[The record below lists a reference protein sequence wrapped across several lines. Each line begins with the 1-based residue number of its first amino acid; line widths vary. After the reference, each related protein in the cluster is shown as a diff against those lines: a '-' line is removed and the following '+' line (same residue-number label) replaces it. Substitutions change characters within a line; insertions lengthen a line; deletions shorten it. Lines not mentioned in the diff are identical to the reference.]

1 MKLFFKKAWRDLK
14 RKKIRSIP
22 IIIVII
28 IGGFTSIMYGNMYIE
43 WAEATKASWGDLK
56 YHHLQV
62 TVKPKDVENL
72 TQSIIQ
78 AKLASKLDPD
88 FEVRSFLDAR
98 LTTEKNDSWTNV
110 RIYGINSSRPLHVD
124 KLYYYT
130 GAVDTIYNSNAPNV
144 TVIDQYS
151 ADLNNWQI
159 GGTFTISLG
168 DQAESF
174 EVNTIALVDSPE
186 YVIVPGAATEF
197 FEFWDGPVLWM
208 RYLDLL
214 KASNNTAQANQLV
227 FHFNNPSK
235 KNLFLTEL
243 LNELGADNVLNIE
256 GRNFYVETIGIEMFG
271 MAAIMM
277 FTFSGIAGVLLF
289 IVLKRFV
296 EEETPT
302 MGLFKSLGFTNREVL
317 TSALFYSLIISF
329 IGGVIGS
336 ISGAAI
342 GIGMSDYLIYE
353 FAGLKKLPTVQTFS
367 LISFLPAVG
376 YFLFTCILTAIGS
389 LFAVRKIFT
398 MRPVDAMR
406 PKTTFQPGKT
416 SWIEKVIQKFRLISP
431 LTKFSLRSIFQAKR
445 KAFFILLGIF
455 LATFISLFGSTI
467 TVNYQTGFDKQI
479 NYYQNWD
486 VHVIFSE
493 YQTSTEIS
501 TLLQDLSDID
511 KHEPTVLVPI
521 RFSDDLSRIYSL
533 TGLAP
538 NSVMRQ
544 FDNDIFPEEEE
555 LIISKDLALKFKV
568 GIEDSIKF
576 DAYGVNHS
584 LTICNIINEL
594 SGSGIYGTIETARML
609 AGIEG
614 TDLAN
619 GLFIQTT
626 NPGDIAK
633 ALEQEAVV
641 YKVINKQD
649 LVETIS
655 LINNVTMLITYVA
668 LFGGLLV
675 GVSIAVTIVSISIS
689 ERKYDFVNFRALGV
703 SNKEIFSTVLLELII
718 TGIGGIVLGI
728 IGSIWM
734 INAIFDFAASIG
746 VILIFELSPV
756 SLVLTIANVIL
767 GIILATYLSL
777 RSLFRTSISEETV
790 SRIIG

>member
-43 WAEATKASWGDLK
+43 WAEATQASWGDLK

-62 TVKPKDVENL
+62 TVKPNSVENL
-72 TQSIIQ
+72 TRSIIQ
-78 AKLASKLDPD
+78 AKDDSEIDPD
-88 FEVRSFLDAR
+88 YEIRSVLEAKLITEQNNFTVR
-98 LTTEKNDSWTNV
+98 V
-110 RIYGINSSRPLHVD
+110 YGVNSSRPLYVD
-124 KLYYYT
+124 KLYYHK
-130 GAVDTIYNSNAPNV
+130 GAVDTLYSSKSPNV

-151 ADLNNWQI
+151 ANENNWPI
-159 GGTFTISLG
+159 DSMLTILTELIEF
-168 DQAESF
+168 D
-174 EVNTIALVDSPE
+174 VTTIALVDSPE
-186 YVIVPGAATEF
+186 YMIVPGAATEF
-197 FEFWDGPVLWM
+197 FEFWADPVLWM
-208 RYLDLL
+208 RYTDLL
-214 KASNNTAQANQLV
+214 KATNNSALANQLV
-227 FHFNNPSK
+227 FHFKDPSK
-235 KNLFLTEL
+235 KNTFLTEL
-243 LNELGADNVLNIE
+243 LTAIGVDNVLKIE
-256 GRNFYVETIGIEMFG
+256 GRNFYVETIGLEMFG

-277 FTFSGIAGVLLF
+277 LTFSGIAAVLLF

-296 EEETPT
+296 EEETPA

-317 TSALFYSLIISF
+317 TSALFYSLIISL
-329 IGGVIGS
+329 IGGIIGS
-336 ISGAAI
+336 VSGAAI
-342 GIGMSDYLIYE
+342 GLGMSDFLIYE
-353 FAGLKKLPTVQTFS
+353 FSGLKKLPTVQTFS
-367 LISFLPAVG
+367 LLSFFPSIG
-376 YFLFTCILTAIGS
+376 YFLLTCIFTAVGS
-389 LFAVRKIFT
+389 LFAVRKIFS

-406 PKTTFQPGKT
+406 PKTTFEPGKT
-416 SWIEKVIQKFRLISP
+416 SRLEKIAQKIREISP
-431 LTKFSLRSIFQAKR
+431 LTKFSFRSITKR
-445 KAFFILLGIF
+445 KAFFIFLGIF

-486 VHVIFSE
+486 IHVIFRG
-493 YQTSTEIS
+493 YQNSTEIS
-501 TLLQDLSDID
+501 ALLQDLSDID
-511 KHEPTVLVPI
+511 KYEPTVIVPI

-544 FDNDIFPEEEE
+544 FDNDVLPKGEE

-568 GIEDSIKF
+568 GIDDRIALE
-576 DAYGVNHS
+576 AYGTKHT
-584 LTICNIINEL
+584 LTIGNIINEL
-594 SGSGIYGTIETARML
+594 SGSGIYGTIGTARML
-609 AGIEG
+609 AGIGG

-619 GLFIQTT
+619 GLFIQTS
-626 NPGDIAK
+626 NPGSIAK
-633 ALEQEAVV
+633 ALEQNTDV

-649 LVETIS
+649 LVE
-655 LINNVTMLITYVA
+655 LVGMINSVTMLITYVA

-703 SNKEIFSTVLLELII
+703 SNQEIFFTVLLELII
-718 TGIGGIVLGI
+718 TGIGGIILGI

-734 INAIFDFAASIG
+734 INVIFDFAASLG
-746 VILIFELSPV
+746 VILISELSPV
-756 SLVLTIANVIL
+756 SLALTIANVIL
-767 GIILATYLSL
+767 GIVLATYLSL